1 MKTILI
7 PTDFTSASLQTIEE
21 TIRYFRPEPVNI
33 ILFHAFEMP
42 GSMQDVVGADNKP
55 HLQVMSERFRRG
67 CKRIKDKYGSV
78 VYNIGFRHMYGSTVR
93 VFKNYLQFNKVD
105 LIVYP
110 SNQLL
115 QPVHK
120 KSVSPDQMIK
130 KCGYTV
136 ISSVAVEKAAN
147 VASLIDAQGNL
158 VLNGLV
164 PAPVN
169 Q

>member
-33 ILFHAFEMP
+33 VLFHAFEMP
-42 GSMQDVVGADNKP
+42 ESMQDAVGSDNKP

-67 CKRIKDKYGSV
+67 CKRLKDKYGAA
-78 VYNIGFRHMYGSTVR
+78 VYNIGFRHLYGNSVR
-93 VFKNYLQFNKVD
+93 VFKNYLEFNKVD

-110 SNQLL
+110 NNQ
-115 QPVHK
+115 QWQATHQR
-120 KSVSPDQMIK
+120 SVAPDHLVE
-130 KCGYTV
+130 KCGCPV

-147 VASLIDAQGNL
+147 AATLITQDGKL
-158 VLNGLV
+158 VLNDLV
-164 PAPVN
+164 PA

>member
-21 TIRYFRPEPVNI
+21 TIRFFRPDPVNI

-42 GSMQDVVGADNKP
+42 GSLQDIVGPGSRP
-55 HLQVMSERFRRG
+55 HMQVMSERFRRG
-67 CKRIKDKYGSV
+67 CKRIKDKYGPV
-78 VYNIGFRHMYGSTVR
+78 VYNIVFRPLYGNTVR
-93 VFKNYLQFNKVD
+93 VFRNYLEFNKVD
-105 LIVYP
+105 VIIYP
-110 SNQLL
+110 SNQMV
-115 QPVHK
+115 QPVHER
-120 KSVSPDQMIK
+120 SVSPDQMIK

-136 ISSVAVEKAAN
+136 ISSMAVEKAAN

-158 VLNGLV
+158 VLNGLAA
-164 PAPVN
+164 APIN